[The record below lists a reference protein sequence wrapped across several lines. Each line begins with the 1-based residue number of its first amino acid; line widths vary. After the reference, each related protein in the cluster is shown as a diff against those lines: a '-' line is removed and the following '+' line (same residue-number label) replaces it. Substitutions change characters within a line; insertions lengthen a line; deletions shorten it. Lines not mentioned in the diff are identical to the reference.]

1 LQFSA
6 FLLRLRRKR
15 LFGEG
20 EIMQHL
26 SQDGRTGGSMS
37 KLSRLVLH
45 VAHAASARDKNR
57 KNRSLF
63 VPKT

>member
-1 LQFSA
+1 LRHGRPDCNFQHFSSGIGG
-6 FLLRLRRKR
+6 KR

-20 EIMQHL
+20 EILQHL

-45 VAHAASARDKNR
+45 VAHALGKG
-57 KNRSLF
+57 
-63 VPKT
+63 